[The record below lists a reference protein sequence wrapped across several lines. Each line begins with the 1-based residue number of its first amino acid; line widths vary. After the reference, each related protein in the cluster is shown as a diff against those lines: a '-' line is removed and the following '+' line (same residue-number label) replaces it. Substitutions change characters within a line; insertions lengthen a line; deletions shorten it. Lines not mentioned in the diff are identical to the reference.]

1 MSIEKLQLFFVRGLV
16 VDKLW
21 IIRLPH
27 LSLHPFPAVTVN
39 NREHAVTILKGFV
52 TTDL

>member
-16 VDKLW
+16 VYKLW
-21 IIRLPH
+21 IIRLPQ
-27 LSLHPFPAVTVN
+27 LSLHPFPVVTEK
-39 NREHAVTILKGFV
+39 NREHAVTILRGFV